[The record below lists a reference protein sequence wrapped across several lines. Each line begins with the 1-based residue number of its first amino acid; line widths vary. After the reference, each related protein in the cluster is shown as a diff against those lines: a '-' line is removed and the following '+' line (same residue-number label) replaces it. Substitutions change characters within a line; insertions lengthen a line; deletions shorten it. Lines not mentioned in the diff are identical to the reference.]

1 LINNNTNKNPSSRL
15 DDLREKLKSLES
27 RSSSLSQRI
36 STLMTERESKNKVDY
51 ADLMTKIKGTS
62 GSSNSQGK
70 FITKQPN
77 SMKVARHQTEYDK

>member
-1 LINNNTNKNPSSRL
+1 
-15 DDLREKLKSLES
+15 
-27 RSSSLSQRI
+27 
-36 STLMTERESKNKVDY
+36 MTERESKKKVDY

>member
-27 RSSSLSQRI
+27 RSS
-36 STLMTERESKNKVDY
+36 ERESKKKVDY